1 MSVVSGG
8 FGYEGSGG
16 VGGDLGPLDILTGR
30 AQVEGLLDDGDDVG
44 GDLSGRGCGIG
55 AGCPLQK
62 IRNAI
67 ELGFRGVDFDVHSD
81 LHGVPKCWRASCAS
95 VTHMDQQVRNASEFR
110 ATALLFSAAFDRSM
124 ITATDKKTAGLS
136 VGGFDGRSPLTAPHE
151 VDNAGPSFFRPTAAR
166 K

>member
-1 MSVVSGG
+1 MTAMTLAATSAIGAAGSVLGARFKKSGMPSSGVSGALTLTFIVISMG
-8 FGYEGSGG
+8 F
-16 VGGDLGPLDILTGR
+16 
-30 AQVEGLLDDGDDVG
+30 
-44 GDLSGRGCGIG
+44 LSAG
-55 AGCPLQK
+55 ALAA
-62 IRNAI
+62 R
-67 ELGFRGVDFDVHSD
+67 R
-81 LHGVPKCWRASCAS
+81 

-110 ATALLFSAAFDRSM
+110 AMALLFSGAFDRSM